1 MLQPVLPKLRENCPV
16 LRTASARLALLS
28 LLSLT
33 GCGLFETKPSESL
46 NNSGPMAPPPICLV
60 EPDDLPVISTYDD
73 VPGLVAYAADQA
85 LSRLHCKFALEAQYA
100 TRNNQVREP

>member
-1 MLQPVLPKLRENCPV
+1 M
-16 LRTASARLALLS
+16 LRTVSARLALLS

-33 GCGLFETKPSESL
+33 GCGLFGIRPSENL

-100 TRNNQVREP
+100 TRNNPVRKP